1 MCFHSGGGSI
11 GAAVAGEYPNAQ
23 IPNTAGTSKP
33 TLRVI
38 RDQNAAGGDF
48 QYMAATLN
56 CPLALCA
63 GLQLQSQIEAVNDMG
78 LQQPAQQ
85 AVQRS
90 SCIGA

>member
-33 TLRVI
+33 TLLVN
-38 RDQNAAGGDF
+38 RDHNAAAGDF
-48 QYMAATLN
+48 QYMADTSN

-63 GLQLQSQIEAVNDMG
+63 GLRLQCQIEAVNDMG
-78 LQQPAQQ
+78 LQQDLQQ

-90 SCIGA
+90 LCIGA